1 MKKILAILLT
11 VCMVVCMIPG
21 AAFADTPLEEGS
33 TADNPIKID
42 SYNTFNSTNF
52 EASKYYKQT
61 GNFAIPS
68 GGTYNAKELKGT
80 YDGSGYTITL
90 DDENLFSAVLGTVK
104 NLKVTGTAGK
114 EVTAIGAIA
123 ATNRGTIEDC
133 TVSNVILTQST
144 ANEMGAVTGSST
156 GTIKNCAVSSVALKN
171 ETGNTAVTMGGL
183 AGTASGIIECGN
195 LSGIIFTAK
204 ANENNKIGSVVGA
217 VATSSGGTTPALT
230 LVSAKE
236 IGAYPVI
243 AEDTTNEITIAS
255 SGKLNNEL
263 KITKANI
270 NNTNVNKLTGSTIK
284 LNSANITTVNTITAS
299 AKLEMASSNISTLN
313 LGVATEIEYKDE
325 NSHIG
330 TINCDNS
337 NIPSVTANTP
347 NLKVDKCVYKDNAI
361 STTVLEA
368 TKLQALFNGADTYNY
383 TYDSGSKT
391 YTYTPVYAAAI
402 GTQEFYTLD
411 DAIKYALANSG
422 KSIKLLKE
430 ATVSSITV
438 QNGTAVTIDANGK
451 NLTLS
456 SVTNYGSLA
465 VTDTAAT
472 KGKITIN
479 NVASG
484 SNKFCGTGN
493 YKSDPTEYMLDG
505 YTCTQKKDGGT
516 TYWEIDDTK
525 KDISKLTVTLSDNTM
540 AYTGYQLKPTVTV
553 KDGVNVVSSTEY
565 DVTYGAN
572 IGSSK
577 LNSTGYVT
585 VTFKS
590 TSAKYRGTKTLQFTI
605 IPGKVLST
613 TTVYIPAIADQ
624 AYTGTYVKPYVSVY
638 YGGPTSITA
647 KTLLTENVHY
657 TLSYSSNINAGTATV
672 TATAKAGSGYSG
684 SVSKTFAIKYNLSNA
699 TVTTTPATYAYDGRI
714 KQPAVT
720 VKIGYVT
727 VPASDYIVT
736 YSNNLKVG
744 TATATVTA
752 KTYGKSMGSNMAY
765 FTITGKDGV
774 ITPEYAEYSKK
785 TTKSKPFAI
794 KIVSNTTDGIGYSY
808 VSSDTSVATVSANG
822 TVTPVGCGRT
832 VITITTTGN
841 RAYNPAT
848 ATVTVTVKPTKG
860 IVTSLKSTGK
870 GKIVVRYK
878 KESPN
883 ASYYQIRYGRAG
895 NYDIRTVKN
904 SSAPTGKST
913 IKGLQSDKKYFIK
926 VRGVKE
932 LADGTV
938 LYGSWSKVKNGV
950 VK

>member
-21 AAFADTPLEEGS
+21 AAFA
-33 TADNPIKID
+33 ADPPAGTEADPILID
-42 SYNTFNSTNF
+42 SYNTFKGIIF
-52 EASKYYKQT
+52 EENKYYKQT
-61 GNFAIPS
+61 GNFVIPS
-68 GGTYNAKELKGT
+68 GDTYAAKELKGT

-90 DDENLFSAVLGTVK
+90 DDENLFSTVSGTVK

-114 EVTAIGAIA
+114 NIAATGAIA
-123 ATNRGTIEDC
+123 ATNSGTIEDC
-133 TVSNVILTQST
+133 TVSNVTLTQST

-171 ETGNTAVTMGGL
+171 ETENATVTMGGL
-183 AGTASGIIECGN
+183 TGKASGIIECGSI
-195 LSGIIFTAK
+195 SGITFTAK
-204 ANENNKIGSVVGA
+204 ANDGNKIGSVVGTA
-217 VATSSGGTTPALT
+217 SEALT
-230 LVSAKE
+230 IVSAKE

-243 AEDTTNEITIAS
+243 AEDTANEITIAS

-284 LNSANITTVNTITAS
+284 LNSANITNVNTITAN
-299 AKLEMASSNISTLN
+299 AKLEMASSNVSTLN
-313 LGVATEIEYKDE
+313 LGVATEIEYKDG

-337 NIPSVTANTP
+337 NTPSVTTNAP
-347 NLKVDKCVYKDNAI
+347 NLKVDKCVYKNDVA
-361 STTVLEA
+361 SAVLDA
-368 TKLQALFNGADTYNY
+368 AKLQALFNGANTYNY
-383 TYDSGSKT
+383 TYDSQSKT

-422 KSIKLLKE
+422 KTIKLLKE

-465 VTDTAAT
+465 VADTAVV
-472 KGKITIN
+472 KGKITISS
-479 NVASG
+479 VASG

-493 YKSDPTEYMLDG
+493 YTSDPTENMLDG
-505 YTCTQKKDGGT
+505 YTCTQKKDGNT
-516 TYWEIDDTK
+516 DYWEIDDTK

-727 VPASDYIVT
+727 VPSSDYIVT

-752 KTYGKSMGSNMAY
+752 KTYGTSMGSNSAY

-785 TTKSKPFAI
+785 TTKSNPFAI
-794 KIVSNTTDGIGYSY
+794 KIVSNTTDGTGYSY
-808 VSSDTSVATVSANG
+808 TSSDTSVATVSANG

-870 GKIVVRYK
+870 GKMVVRYK

-883 ASYYQIRYGRAG
+883 ASYYQISYGRAG

-938 LYGSWSKVKNGV
+938 LYGSWSKVKNAV
-950 VK
+950 TK

>member
-21 AAFADTPLEEGS
+21 AAFADTPPAAGS

-42 SYNTFNSTNF
+42 SYSTFNSTNF

-61 GNFAIPS
+61 ASFSITS
-68 GGTYNAKELKGT
+68 GYTAKELKGT

-90 DDENLFSAVLGTVK
+90 DDENLFSAVSGTVK

-114 EVTAIGAIA
+114 EVTATGAIA
-123 ATNRGTIEDC
+123 ATNSGTIEDC
-133 TVSNVILTQST
+133 TVSNVTLTQSAST
-144 ANEMGAVTGSST
+144 ANAMGAVAGTST
-156 GTIKNCAVSSVALKN
+156 GIIKNCAVSSVALKN
-171 ETGNTAVTMGGL
+171 EQENTAVTMGGL

-270 NNTNVNKLTGSTIK
+270 NNTSVSKLTGSTIK
-284 LNSANITTVNTITAS
+284 LNSANITTVNTITAN
-299 AKLEMASSNISTLN
+299 AKLEMASSNVSTLN
-313 LGVATEIEYKDE
+313 LGVATEIEYKDG

-330 TINCDNS
+330 TINCDNTNS
-337 NIPSVTANTP
+337 PNVTADTP
-347 NLKVDKCVYKDNAI
+347 NLKVDKCVYKD
-361 STTVLEA
+361 STNSTVLDA
-368 TKLQALFNGADTYNY
+368 TKLQTLFNGANTYNY

-402 GTQEFYTLD
+402 GAQEFYTLD

-422 KSIKLLKE
+422 KTIKLLKE

-465 VTDTAAT
+465 VADTAVV
-472 KGKITIN
+472 KGKITISS
-479 NVASG
+479 VASG

-493 YKSDPTEYMLDG
+493 YTSDPTENMLDG
-505 YTCTQKKDGGT
+505 YTCTQKKDGNT

-585 VTFKS
+585 VTFKN

-605 IPGKVLST
+605 VPGKVLST

-774 ITPEYAEYSKK
+774 ITPEYAEFSKK
-785 TTKSKPFAI
+785 TTKSNPFAI
-794 KIVSNTTDGIGYSY
+794 KIVSNTTDGTGYSY

-841 RAYNPAT
+841 KAYNPAT

-895 NYDIRTVKN
+895 DYTTKTIKN
-904 SSAPTGKST
+904 TTALTGKST
-913 IKGLQSDKKYFIK
+913 IKSLNSGKKYYVK
-926 VRGVKE
+926 VRGVKVLE
-932 LADGTV
+932 DGTR
-938 LYGSWSKVKNGV
+938 LYGTWSVTKNAV
-950 VK
+950 TK